1 MNYPSV
7 TSGEGT
13 SLRPLYVLYVCLDVS
28 QLPHLIDKFS
38 SWPWFFWECNCHN
51 TSGKRYLGSPQLS
64 CRSTM
69 SGGPIRNVPK
79 RRHAQ
84 TPFYPSIEAQPGP
97 STSRLRGFPAHAHG
111 VNKAAGQAV
120 SVIDL
125 TTTDDEVASQTSVD
139 IHRKP
144 TVRRLNFLMPEI
156 SSTVITHSWQ
166 SLLKMWPKSPLTT
179 KLLSKPV
186 TPW

>member
-1 MNYPSV
+1 
-7 TSGEGT
+7 
-13 SLRPLYVLYVCLDVS
+13 
-28 QLPHLIDKFS
+28 
-38 SWPWFFWECNCHN
+38 
-51 TSGKRYLGSPQLS
+51 
-64 CRSTM
+64 
-69 SGGPIRNVPK
+69 
-79 RRHAQ
+79 
-84 TPFYPSIEAQPGP
+84 
-97 STSRLRGFPAHAHG
+97 
-111 VNKAAGQAV
+111 V